1 MDEVDKVLNVI
12 TDGTKNLELNTVDL
26 LSESD
31 VQKYI
36 LKNLIEVK
44 YLLRQII
51 KKDVNRNRFT

>member
-12 TDGTKNLELNTVDL
+12 TGGTKNLELNTADL

-51 KKDVNRNRFT
+51 KKDVNRK

>member
-51 KKDVNRNRFT
+51 KKDVNRK

>member
-12 TDGTKNLELNTVDL
+12 TDGTKNLELNTADL
-26 LSESD
+26 LSESG

-51 KKDVNRNRFT
+51 KKDVNRK

>member
-1 MDEVDKVLNVI
+1 MDEEDKVLNVI
-12 TDGTKNLELNTVDL
+12 TDGTKNLELNTADL

-51 KKDVNRNRFT
+51 KKDVNRK

>member
-12 TDGTKNLELNTVDL
+12 TDGTKNLELNTANL

-31 VQKYI
+31 VQIYI

-51 KKDVNRNRFT
+51 KKDVNRK

>member
-1 MDEVDKVLNVI
+1 MNEKVDKALNALANVAQNI
-12 TDGTKNLELNTVDL
+12 ELNTVDL

-51 KKDVNRNRFT
+51 KKDVNRK